1 MKITKDEVLKI
12 AAISRIAIHEEEIQG
27 FVKQLED
34 VLSYAECVK
43 KLAEETIDQPSNT
56 NVNFFREDVVAKF
69 DSEGILA
76 QSPEREENY
85 FVVPKILD
93 TK

>member
-1 MKITKDEVLKI
+1 MKINREEVIKLGHIARISLK
-12 AAISRIAIHEEEIQG
+12 EEEIDG
-27 FVKQLED
+27 LVKQLQD
-34 VLSYAECVK
+34 VLDYAESVK
-43 KLAEETIDQPSNT
+43 TVAGEMDDQPSNQ
-56 NVNFFREDVVAKF
+56 NVNFLREDVIRRF
-69 DSEGILA
+69 DSESILA